1 MPDTPDLHPVIDF
14 LSGLHSNNNKPWFEK
29 NRPAYERARTT
40 FKIFVN
46 DIIHVFRAS
55 DGLQGLAASDC
66 IPRIYRDI
74 RFSKDKSPYKTNMSA
89 MIAPGG
95 WKPTRLGYYVSLEP
109 DGQSLVAGGLYDPT
123 PDQLERFRRAIDRDA
138 AGFKKVTGAGSFVE
152 PFGALEGERLKTA
165 PKGYDRYHQEIALLQ
180 LKQITA
186 IHRFPD
192 REVFARDFEDQL
204 VHLCKAMKPFLSYL
218 NSLLY

>member
-1 MPDTPDLHPVIDF
+1 MTDTPDLHPVIDF
-14 LSGLHSNNNKPWFEK
+14 LSGLGSNNNKPWFEQ
-29 NRPAYERARTT
+29 NRPAYDHARAT

-46 DIIHVFRAS
+46 DIIDVFREL
-55 DGLQGLAASDC
+55 DHLQGLAATDC

-95 WKPTRLGYYVSLEP
+95 WKPTRLGYYVSLQP
-109 DGQSLVAGGLYDPT
+109 DGQSLVAGGLYDPA
-123 PDQLERFRRAIDRDA
+123 PDQLERFRQAIDRDA
-138 AGFKKVTGAGSFVE
+138 AGFKKVTNTGSFTE
-152 PFGALEGERLKTA
+152 PFGALDGERLKTA
-165 PKGYDRYHQEIALLQ
+165 PKGYDRYHKEIALLQ

-192 REVFARDFEDQL
+192 REVYARDFEEQV